1 MANGSAH
8 MQKARSDE
16 KYGVVS
22 GKDKEGLRKIGASSY
37 VVRQGKYD
45 LQEKRKERRDKL
57 KGLRLKFG
65 GRFPSIS
72 KFSSM
77 SEG

>member
-8 MQKARSDE
+8 MAAAARDE

-22 GKDKEGLRKIGASSY
+22 DEDKKELRKVGAVSNI
-37 VVRQGKYD
+37 VRQGKYD
-45 LQEKRKERRDKL
+45 LQEKRKKRRDML
-57 KGLRLKFG
+57 KGLKVKFG

>member
-1 MANGSAH
+1 MASAH
-8 MQKARSDE
+8 MAAAARDE

-22 GKDKEGLRKIGASSY
+22 DEDKKELRKTGAVSNY
-37 VVRQGKYD
+37 VRQGKYD
-45 LQEKRKERRDKL
+45 YEQKKKKRRGAI
-57 KGLRLKFG
+57 KGLKTSFG

>member
-8 MQKARSDE
+8 MQEAKSDA
-16 KYGVVS
+16 KYGIVS
-22 GKDKEGLRKIGASSY
+22 GKDHKALHKIGAASN

-45 LQEKRKERRDKL
+45 LQEKRKKRRDML
-57 KGLRLKFG
+57 KGLKVKFG

>member
-1 MANGSAH
+1 MANGSFH

-22 GKDKEGLRKIGASSY
+22 DKDKEELRKIGAVSNI
-37 VVRQGKYD
+37 VRHGKYD
-45 LQEKRKERRDKL
+45 LQEKREKRRDML
-57 KGLRLKFG
+57 KGLKVKFG

-72 KFSSM
+72 NFSRM